1 MYCGTQQHI
10 ASYAEREAAIAD
22 RTQYLRSVIEA
33 LSQDGSAPALVTG
46 CGTGTHYIDASLGV
60 FNEWQVGSY
69 IFMDRQYAE
78 CDLANQPAAP
88 YEYSLFV
95 EATVVSANTPGMAT
109 IDAGIKALSTDGGLP
124 VIVSGAPPGAT
135 YRFMGDEHGAIVDPS
150 GRHAWSIRD
159 RVRLAVPHCDPTVN
173 LYDAYHVV
181 SGETLIDLWQ
191 VSARGR
197 SR

>member
-78 CDLANQPAAP
+78 CDLANRPAVP

-109 IDAGIKALSTDGGLP
+109 IDSGIKALSTDGGLP

-150 GRHAWSIRD
+150 GRHAWSIGD